1 MMTAMSAD
9 GSATAPPVPPQTGA
23 GRWRLLLPGAVL
35 VLVALCLRGPFA
47 AVGPVVGELG
57 EELSLSTAALSVAT
71 SIPLVCFGL
80 VSPLAP
86 VLAARIGLH
95 RAVLAAAA
103 AVLAGIALRS
113 AGTVGLFAGTVLLTA
128 GIAVANVLVP
138 AVGRAEY
145 GNRSAVVIGAIT
157 GAMSLSASLG
167 AGLAQPLTD
176 ATGSALAALALWGLP
191 VLAAAAALV
200 ALVRARPGRV
210 EVTAAPGRRTAIL
223 RDRVALAVMA
233 YFGLQSLGFY
243 SMLTWLA
250 SILRDEAGMS
260 AVSAGG
266 VLGAA
271 TLLGAPLALLLPPLA
286 ARRPGQVPWVLAAA
300 VPAIAGPL
308 GLLLAPDQAPVLWAL
323 LYGIGTGASFPLAM
337 LLVLQ
342 RTRDAAQTGR
352 LSAAAQSVG
361 YLLAATGPLAVG
373 LLHESTGGWEAG
385 LVLLLGVTA
394 LQIVA
399 GIAAARPRLVSASA

>member
-1 MMTAMSAD
+1 MSAD
-9 GSATAPPVPPQTGA
+9 SAAPVSTAPPGA
-23 GRWRLLLPGAVL
+23 GPRRWRLLLPGAAL
-35 VLVALCLRGPFA
+35 VLLALCLRGPFA

-57 EELSLSTAALSVAT
+57 DELSLSTAALSVVT

-86 VLAARIGLH
+86 MLAARIGLH
-95 RAVLAAAA
+95 RAVLAAAVV
-103 AVLAGIALRS
+103 VLAGIGLRL
-113 AGTVGLFAGTVLLTA
+113 AGPVGLFAGTVLLTA
-128 GIAVANVLVP
+128 GIAVANVLLP

-145 GNRSAVVIGAIT
+145 GNRSAAVIGAIT
-157 GAMSLSASLG
+157 GSMSLSASLG

-176 ATGSALAALALWGLP
+176 ATGSALTALALWGLP
-191 VLAAAAALV
+191 ALAATAALV

-210 EVTAAPGRRTAIL
+210 DVPAAPGRRTAIL

-250 SILRDEAGMS
+250 SVLRDEAGMS

-266 VLGAA
+266 LVGVAA
-271 TLLGAPLALLLPPLA
+271 LLGVPLSLLVPPLA

-300 VPAIAGPL
+300 VPALAAPI
-308 GLLLAPDQAPVLWAL
+308 GLLLAPDAAPVLWAL

-352 LSAAAQSVG
+352 LSAAAQAVG

-373 LLHESTGGWEAG
+373 LLHEASGGWEAG
-385 LVLLLGVTA
+385 LVLLVAVTV
-394 LQIVA
+394 LQVLA